1 MNTIGQKIIFDSDC
15 TIGGANGVLSR
26 GMQWRGLCARIQ
38 TDPAAKMCM
47 LICDWCEECILLT
60 LRTLEAG
67 KSNSSEKS
75 HKPMRVFGIP
85 GIV

>member
-60 LRTLEAG
+60 LRTSFKRAPKCVEHISWHA
-67 KSNSSEKS
+67 
-75 HKPMRVFGIP
+75 
-85 GIV
+85 